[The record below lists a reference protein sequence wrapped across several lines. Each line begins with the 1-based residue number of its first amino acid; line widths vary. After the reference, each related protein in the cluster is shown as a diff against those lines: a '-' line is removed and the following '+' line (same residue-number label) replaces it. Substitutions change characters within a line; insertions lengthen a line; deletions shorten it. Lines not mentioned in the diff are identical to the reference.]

1 MILLLE
7 KFHPEAEALLE
18 RCEPLL
24 RAKDPNEPQS
34 PSSAIRAIMTRG
46 RGRITE
52 PMMDLFPELRVIARS
67 GAGLDNLDTDA
78 AARRKIPVL
87 FSPGMNSRTVAEHT
101 LALMLNLLR
110 RITPWANAAASGRWE
125 ERGRY
130 QGDEL
135 AGLTLGIIG
144 YGNIGKRVA
153 FLANAFG
160 MKVVVAERGGTAITG
175 EYSTLPL
182 EEVLS
187 IADVVT
193 LHLPLT
199 NETKGILSAE
209 RLKLMRPSACIINTA
224 RGALI
229 DQPAL
234 REALQAERLGGFAAD
249 VLDEE
254 PPDPDD
260 SLIQNPRVLLTPHV
274 ASLTSATYR
283 EMCIFTAQNVVA
295 VLEGRTPVEQ
305 SVFRSRV

>member
-1 MILLLE
+1 MRAQSA
-7 KFHPEAEALLE
+7 PALGLTATWL
-18 RCEPLL
+18 RMRHCIRSSLSATALPLGD
-24 RAKDPNEPQS
+24 RESAKHV
-34 PSSAIRAIMTRG
+34 SS
-46 RGRITE
+46 
-52 PMMDLFPELRVIARS
+52 VIARS

-209 RLKLMRPSACIINTA
+209 RLKLMRPSACIINTV
-224 RGALI
+224 I
-229 DQPAL
+229 NFS
-234 REALQAERLGGFAAD
+234 LG
-249 VLDEE
+249 
-254 PPDPDD
+254 
-260 SLIQNPRVLLTPHV
+260 STQ
-274 ASLTSATYR
+274 
-283 EMCIFTAQNVVA
+283 
-295 VLEGRTPVEQ
+295 
-305 SVFRSRV
+305 